1 MEILVYKRKK
11 KLQAELKTTGITP
24 HEPTE
29 IENLLDTITAL
40 EESAVKQQAVKNF
53 NRAGL
58 RRKMFE

>member
-11 KLQAELKTTGITP
+11 KLQAEVKTTEITP

-40 EESAVKQQAVKNF
+40 EESAAKQQAVKNF

-58 RRKMFE
+58 RRKMFD